1 MRLKQDA
8 ECRELRQISDE
19 RRLSFARGLKV
30 GDVIGVWAGGE
41 GDVDHTFF
49 WLAQVQRRSIVNAMD
64 GDSPVPFKADKT
76 DKGWDI
82 TRGEWILNIRWL
94 KRLRA
99 KVFETAGEQAIAL
112 TSVLPVKVVWAKTS
126 TNQFT
131 LSNSQHEELLH
142 LCACVKELDP
152 RYKLK
157 T

>member
-1 MRLKQDA
+1 M
-8 ECRELRQISDE
+8 
-19 RRLSFARGLKV
+19 
-30 GDVIGVWAGGE
+30 
-41 GDVDHTFF
+41 
-49 WLAQVQRRSIVNAMD
+49 NAMD

-76 DKGWDI
+76 DEGWDI
-82 TRGEWILNIRWL
+82 TRGEWILNTRGIRWL

>member
-1 MRLKQDA
+1 M
-8 ECRELRQISDE
+8 
-19 RRLSFARGLKV
+19 
-30 GDVIGVWAGGE
+30 
-41 GDVDHTFF
+41 
-49 WLAQVQRRSIVNAMD
+49 NAMD
-64 GDSPVPFKADKT
+64 GDSPVPFTADKK
-76 DKGWDI
+76 DEGWDI
-82 TRGEWILNIRWL
+82 VKGEWILNIRWL

-99 KVFETAGEQAIAL
+99 KVFITAGEQAIAL
-112 TSVLPVKVVWAKTS
+112 NTVLPVRVTWATTT